1 MRRFAAAKSLVM
13 TARPPSW
20 HRVRGGGGEV
30 DSLQSVLAHMG
41 LVQSLLVNGPHPTWQ
56 GFTDKLTRLSWQ
68 GLVGKSFTPIYG
80 IAKESQRRHL
90 RSMWL

>member
-13 TARPPSW
+13 MARPPSW

-30 DSLQSVLAHMG
+30 DSLQSVSAHMG

-56 GFTDKLTRLSWQ
+56 GFP
-68 GLVGKSFTPIYG
+68 GKASSAKASHLFMALPRNPKEG
-80 IAKESQRRHL
+80 I
-90 RSMWL
+90 